1 MEAEALQSEEILF
14 DLAANE
20 FCVLEQFYGT
30 DFEGIN
36 LCEVTDGQGRYWL
49 TRDYMLARLVVRPCV
64 AVSDEPLPRRKSSEL
79 CYS

>member
-49 TRDYMLARLVVRPCV
+49 TRDYMLARLVVRPGAEQGDNCCGHDD
-64 AVSDEPLPRRKSSEL
+64 ASDQ
-79 CYS
+79 